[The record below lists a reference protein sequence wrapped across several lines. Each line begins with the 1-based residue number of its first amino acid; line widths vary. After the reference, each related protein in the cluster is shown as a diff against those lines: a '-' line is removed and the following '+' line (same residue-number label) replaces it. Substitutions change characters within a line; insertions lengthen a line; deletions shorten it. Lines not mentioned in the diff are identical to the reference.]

1 MARLLDAR
9 SFAITPF
16 LRLRFPEFSIL
27 RIGVIEIL
35 GDQSERDLSERIK
48 ELNEKGTQLLL
59 FLSFAL
65 VAGVTL
71 KAAAKDALTLRQAHA
86 LTCAVRLWVVAFF
99 PILISVLPIKELFG
113 SFGLSLERVR
123 TVKIYL
129 LTSAIVLICV
139 GSGYFLKAL

>member
-1 MARLLDAR
+1 MEA
-9 SFAITPF
+9 
-16 LRLRFPEFSIL
+16 E
-27 RIGVIEIL
+27 
-35 GDQSERDLSERIK
+35 SEHGLEERIK

-71 KAAAKDALTLRQAHA
+71 KVAAKDALTVQQAHA

-99 PILISVLPIKELFG
+99 PILISVLPVKELFRW
-113 SFGLSLERVR
+113 FGLSLAIVGA
-123 TVKIYL
+123 VKGFL
-129 LTSAIVLICV
+129 LTIAIVLICV